1 MSIGK
6 NLKYVCKLKGITL
19 KDLSNE
25 TGLAYSTIT
34 NIVSRD
40 PESIS
45 YTTMDKL
52 CKALGVDSI
61 SLEAGDIL
69 GYYSFE
75 ERQKKEIIDSIKK
88 YGMST
93 LISIP
98 GYSLTFENGI
108 MKLITPKKKI
118 PINDDELEELEKLC
132 SHMVKYE
139 LDQFIE
145 KKTTENK

>member
-1 MSIGK
+1 
-6 NLKYVCKLKGITL
+6 
-19 KDLSNE
+19 
-25 TGLAYSTIT
+25 
-34 NIVSRD
+34 
-40 PESIS
+40 
-45 YTTMDKL
+45 
-52 CKALGVDSI
+52 
-61 SLEAGDIL
+61 
-69 GYYSFE
+69 
-75 ERQKKEIIDSIKK
+75 
-88 YGMST
+88 MST